1 MACKCLV
8 TFGDKNVV
16 VPFVGPWKR
25 AQLFEYLK
33 RERAFAGIDFGSATL
48 TVFDADFGLH
58 VDVTDDFT
66 IEDKSKLQIKEGS
79 QYRIVDVIDVEVL
92 PAAPQEPAARRI
104 YTLPSVPVDIRLS
117 IEKHQPGRYFAN
129 RRRVVEWLYH
139 DLCTYTMYPGKL
151 YEEAAR
157 ELITKFPC
165 LADSTGTGYDSW
177 RVQLRFK
184 AKYQRRKLKTQDEAA
199 GSLPVK
205 RTRHT
210 EEVAQKRIS
219 RPSLAHDMGDAED
232 DMSLLMH
239 VESMQKEARKASPD
253 TIYLLDALMRTFAER
268 RKWISEETP
277 SVQNIVE
284 KYPALAVGSVVLQEF
299 KAVTNVTLVDAL
311 RGVLDPIAH
320 KILQSAQKKR
330 HLEDFLIGLE
340 KMKDGVPQPEQNDLM
355 LTAAIFV
362 LPSLV
367 KERVEAFVCSR
378 EPEAVHVVPTVT
390 YTGNILELPQFTV
403 QLEALEIQAPN
414 LLQAVATQM
423 ALYWTFDIV
432 FCAKAQKT
440 FDLLCRLIGVSSGIQ
455 ATPLVRVAETL
466 LKQ

>member
-1 MACKCLV
+1 M
-8 TFGDKNVV
+8 TG
-16 VPFVGPWKR
+16 
-25 AQLFEYLK
+25 
-33 RERAFAGIDFGSATL
+33 
-48 TVFDADFGLH
+48 
-58 VDVTDDFT
+58 
-66 IEDKSKLQIKEGS
+66 
-79 QYRIVDVIDVEVL
+79 
-92 PAAPQEPAARRI
+92 
-104 YTLPSVPVDIRLS
+104 
-117 IEKHQPGRYFAN
+117 
-129 RRRVVEWLYH
+129 
-139 DLCTYTMYPGKL
+139 YPGKL

-157 ELITKFPC
+157 NFITMFPS

-199 GSLPVK
+199 GSLPLK
-205 RTRHT
+205 RTRNT
-210 EEVAQKRIS
+210 EEVTQKRVS

-253 TIYLLDALMRTFAER
+253 TSYLLDAMMRTFADR

-277 SVQNIVE
+277 SVKEIVE

-299 KAVTNVTLVDAL
+299 KAITNVTLLDVL

-320 KILQSAQKKR
+320 KIFECAQKKR

-340 KMKDGVPQPEQNDLM
+340 KIKDGIPQPEQNDLM

-367 KERVEAFVCSR
+367 KERIEAFVCSGK
-378 EPEAVHVVPTVT
+378 PGAVHVVPTVT
-390 YTGNILELPQFTV
+390 HTDNILEVQEFTV

-423 ALYWTFDIV
+423 ALYWTFNIV

-440 FDLLCRLIGVSSGIQ
+440 FDLLCRLIGISSGIQ
-455 ATPLVRVAETL
+455 ATPLVRVAQTL
-466 LKQ
+466 LQQ

>member
-1 MACKCLV
+1 M
-8 TFGDKNVV
+8 TG
-16 VPFVGPWKR
+16 
-25 AQLFEYLK
+25 
-33 RERAFAGIDFGSATL
+33 
-48 TVFDADFGLH
+48 
-58 VDVTDDFT
+58 
-66 IEDKSKLQIKEGS
+66 
-79 QYRIVDVIDVEVL
+79 
-92 PAAPQEPAARRI
+92 
-104 YTLPSVPVDIRLS
+104 
-117 IEKHQPGRYFAN
+117 
-129 RRRVVEWLYH
+129 
-139 DLCTYTMYPGKL
+139 YPGKL

-210 EEVAQKRIS
+210 NEVAQKRIS

-239 VESMQKEARKASPD
+239 VESMQKQARKASPD
-253 TIYLLDALMRTFAER
+253 TIYLLDAMMRTFAER

-277 SVQNIVE
+277 SVKNIVE

-299 KAVTNVTLVDAL
+299 KAITNVTLVDAL

-378 EPEAVHVVPTVT
+378 EPEAVHVPTVT
-390 YTGNILELPQFTV
+390 YTGNILELLEFTI
-403 QLEALEIQAPN
+403 QLEVLEIQAPN

-432 FCAKAQKT
+432 FCAKAQQT

-455 ATPLVRVAETL
+455 ATPLVRVAQTL